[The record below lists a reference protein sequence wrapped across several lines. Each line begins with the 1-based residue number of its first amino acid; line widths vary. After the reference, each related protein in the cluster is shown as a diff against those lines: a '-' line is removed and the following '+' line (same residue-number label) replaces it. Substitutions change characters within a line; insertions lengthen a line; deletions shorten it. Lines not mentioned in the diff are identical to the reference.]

1 MFNIL
6 LVCKPFLMA
15 IGLSTLS
22 LYLGNN
28 DLDEQYADVDVR
40 KNGGIVYKSGENY
53 QLKCDVYRPRLPG
66 KHPAIIVVHGGGWRA
81 GSKFR
86 YHSYAHYMAKRGYVV
101 MAINY
106 RHAPKFEFTDQVS
119 DVKTAV
125 RWLKHRADDYS
136 IDPDRIGIWGY
147 SAGGHLAAMVG
158 TTDEDDRLEG
168 NFAEELQPHNSRVS
182 AVAVGGAPCDIEAY
196 PIDSRVLYYWLK
208 STRRKNPELYRRASP
223 LTYVS
228 DDDPPFHIFH
238 GGLDEVVEPK
248 LSRSLHDRLLQ
259 AGVRSDYNT
268 YDKYGHLSVYWY
280 QVGLPESIDFFDSVL
295 KR

>member
-1 MFNIL
+1 MFGIL
-6 LVCKPFLMA
+6 LVCKPFLIA
-15 IGLSTLS
+15 IAFSTLS
-22 LYLGNN
+22 LYLGN
-28 DLDEQYADVDVR
+28 DDRDEKYVDINVN
-40 KNGGIVYKSGENY
+40 KNGGIVYKTGENY
-53 QLKCDVYRPRLPG
+53 QLKCDVYRPELPG
-66 KHPAIIVVHGGGWRA
+66 KYPAIIVVHGGGWRS

-86 YHSYAHYMAKRGYVV
+86 YQSYADYMAKRGYVV

-106 RHAPKFEFTDQVS
+106 RHAPKYEFTDQVS

-168 NFAEELQPHNSRVS
+168 NYAEELRPYDSRVY

-208 STRRKNPELYRRASP
+208 STRRNNPDVYRRASP

-228 DDDPPFHIFH
+228 EDDPPFHFFH
-238 GGLDEVVEPK
+238 GALDEVVEPK
-248 LSRSLHDRLLQ
+248 LSKALHDQLLE
-259 AGVRSDYNT
+259 AGVRSDYNS
-268 YDKYGHLSVYWY
+268 YAKYGHLSVFWY